1 MQGDI
6 PLVYMDVQPKYRP
19 INDKD
24 THVARIRKY
33 RIWDFFEVVGATV

>member
-6 PLVYMDVQPKYRP
+6 PLVYMDVQPNRP
-19 INDKD
+19 INDKV

-33 RIWDFFEVVGATV
+33 RIRDFFEVVGATV